1 MITTCDARYHRLW
14 ERVKSCVTGNFKEA
28 NKYPTKRFATIYPMT
43 ARNENRA
50 GERVWCDVQ
59 PSLHAKCLTL
69 RVPLLRGVVLER
81 FSAHYCFFKQEET
94 KKKRSTAPSGWT
106 TPGPISL
113 STGAPKLHLHKQII
127 NITIIINT
135 YHSLL
140 SPSRPCELGSRS

>member
-94 KKKRSTAPSGWT
+94 QKKNAQLRQVDGQPPAPFSY
-106 TPGPISL
+106 PQELPSCIY
-113 STGAPKLHLHKQII
+113 I
-127 NITIIINT
+127 NK
-135 YHSLL
+135 
-140 SPSRPCELGSRS
+140 